1 MVIIWRPEASETLKI
16 IYDFYFVKDAK
27 AAGKILTSILE
38 AVDRLSFFP
47 EMAPVEPLLA
57 GEPEKYRSMVAH
69 KLFKVVYTVDMTRK
83 EVVIADI
90 WDCRQN
96 PAKLRENVLKKSK

>member
-1 MVIIWRPEASETLKI
+1 MVIIWRPEASEALKS
-16 IYDFYFVKDAK
+16 IYYFYFGKDAK

-69 KLFKVVYTVDMTRK
+69 KLFKVVYTVDMTR
-83 EVVIADI
+83 EQVVIADI

-96 PAKLRENVLKKSK
+96 PAKLRENVLKNSN